1 MVFPR
6 IKMSFFKKFFGTG
19 KPPRSPLPCDICG
32 RDIAKYNVWTEIR
45 LCSKCERVFCNSCMK
60 NLKKGRCDQCGYKT
74 VKTQRILNYPPTWNR
89 VQAPPPVVNPPN
101 SAPAVKQSYCRYCGG
116 KLDEKAKICSNC
128 GTLIDSE

>member
-1 MVFPR
+1 
-6 IKMSFFKKFFGTG
+6 MSFFKKFFGTG

-32 RDIAKYNVWTEIR
+32 RDITKYNVWTEIR

-89 VQAPPPVVNPPN
+89 VQPPPPVANPPN